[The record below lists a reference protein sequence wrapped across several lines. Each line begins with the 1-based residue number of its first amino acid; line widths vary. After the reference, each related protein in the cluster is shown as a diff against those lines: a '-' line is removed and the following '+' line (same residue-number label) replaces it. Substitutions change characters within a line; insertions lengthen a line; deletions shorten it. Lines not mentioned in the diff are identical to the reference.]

1 MLLRCLTA
9 LAGTAALL
17 LPAEYPLELTGEG
30 GVTDRADALGG
41 RAAEVREAIGEVA
54 SGEGLQ
60 LYAAYVRDFSGLD
73 AQTWTDATAE
83 RNQLDS
89 HAVLLAVGT
98 GQRAYA
104 FSVNASSGLTREQ
117 IQEIGRM
124 AVAPAVGR
132 RDWAGAAIG
141 AAQGLAAVRKGERI
155 PVPAPSTGAPE
166 AGEPP
171 AGGGIGTVLPL
182 ALFAAGVVVLCYL
195 VVRGTRGGRGPR
207 GT

>member
-17 LPAEYPLELTGEG
+17 LPAEHPVELTGEG

-41 RAAEVREAIGEVA
+41 RAAQVREAIGEAA

-60 LYAAYVRDFSGLD
+60 VYAAYVRDFSGLD
-73 AQTWTDATAE
+73 AQTWADATAE
-83 RNQLDS
+83 RNQLDA
-89 HAVLLAVGT
+89 HAVLLAVAT
-98 GQRAYA
+98 AQRAYA
-104 FSVNASSGLTREQ
+104 FSVDASSGLTREQ
-117 IQEIGRM
+117 IEEIGRM

-141 AAQGLAAVRKGERI
+141 AARGLAAVREGERI

-171 AGGGIGTVLPL
+171 AGGGIETVLPL
-182 ALFAAGVVVLCYL
+182 ALLAAGVAVICYL
-195 VVRGTRGGRGPR
+195 VVRGTQGRRGPP